1 MATNTPPNRQ
11 MLRRICTLSQIAGWA
26 MIAMA
31 VLGVAGTAN
40 AGLVA
45 HMGTRGILSSS
56 MDTVGA
62 ILTGLVVMGM
72 AQFIRYVV
80 EEDTEPRWLLRNG
93 HIILCLFALSLLLS
107 WCLHGWPQMWRM
119 WEIFLTSSPEQ
130 MIPMGREIGIAS
142 ATVILLL
149 PPITRALCVLGI
161 AAMLRTVLP
170 ILGESK
176 TLA

>member
-1 MATNTPPNRQ
+1 METTTQPHRQ
-11 MLRRICTLSQIAGWA
+11 TLRRICTLSQVAGWA
-26 MIAMA
+26 MIAMG
-31 VLGVAGTAN
+31 VLGVGGTAY

-45 HMGTRGILSSS
+45 HIGTRGILFNS
-56 MDTVGA
+56 MDAVGD
-62 ILTGLVVMGM
+62 ILTGLVVLGM

-93 HIILCLFALSLLLS
+93 HIILCLLALSLFLS
-107 WCLHGWPQMWRM
+107 GSLHVWPQMWRM
-119 WEIFLTSSPEQ
+119 WEIFLTSSPKQ
-130 MIPMGREIGIAS
+130 MIPMGREIGVAS
-142 ATVILLL
+142 TTVILLL

-176 TLA
+176 TLV